1 MDLLFFR
8 TAVGQATFPRGLQSS
23 QGSRAEWKTGVTWVG
38 QDLTDVPARG
48 GGEAPTM
55 LVCKAENLTLN
66 TMTQMFAT
74 GA

>member
-1 MDLLFFR
+1 MDLLFFK

-23 QGSRAEWKTGVTWVG
+23 LGRAQRKTGVTWVG
-38 QDLTDVPARG
+38 QDLYDVPAWG
-48 GGEAPTM
+48 GGEAHTM
-55 LVCKAENLTLN
+55 LVCKVENLTLN